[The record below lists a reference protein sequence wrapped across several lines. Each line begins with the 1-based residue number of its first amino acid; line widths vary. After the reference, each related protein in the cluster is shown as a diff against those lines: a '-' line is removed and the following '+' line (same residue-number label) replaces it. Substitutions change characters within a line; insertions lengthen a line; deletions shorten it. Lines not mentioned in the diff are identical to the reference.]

1 MKAKSSIVASEDVDN
16 HKYLSTNWDRKF
28 SRFVLI
34 LLVSDHLFGYESGT
48 ETSRALGLH
57 NLLRLC
63 FRGSKDAQVVHKQT
77 SMISL

>member
-34 LLVSDHLFGYESGT
+34 LLVSAT
-48 ETSRALGLH
+48 NQALRQAEHSDSIICLDCVFEAV
-57 NLLRLC
+57 RMRKLC
-63 FRGSKDAQVVHKQT
+63 ISKQA
-77 SMISL
+77 